1 MTTLVLPRLK
11 ATWFVA
17 PAAAWLIG
25 VALLAAASSSAAE
38 SSAAA
43 VAAVAGVVIGV
54 IAIAYAACLLAAA
67 MLTGLRGVQDHSAE
81 QDQER

>member
-1 MTTLVLPRLK
+1 MATLVLPRLK

-17 PAAAWLIG
+17 PAA
-25 VALLAAASSSAAE
+25 
-38 SSAAA
+38 
-43 VAAVAGVVIGV
+43 VAAVAGVVISV

>member
-43 VAAVAGVVIGV
+43 VAAVAGVVI
-54 IAIAYAACLLAAA
+54 AIAYAACLLAAA
-67 MLTGLRGVQDHSAE
+67 MLTGLRGVQDRSAE